1 MLGGSTL
8 YNFVSASWPTAEYA
22 GMGIEGAV
30 RLAMRKELASID
42 DVKEREV
49 SFRAMVDMMYER
61 GKAENVASLGEIDTV
76 IDPAETREFLGRAMS
91 TARPRIPKWKRDSEG
106 QYLHGPKL

>member
-8 YNFVSASWPTAEYA
+8 YNFVSASWPTAEFA

-30 RLAMRKELASID
+30 RLAMRKELASIED
-42 DVKEREV
+42 EKEREA
-49 SFRAMVDMMYER
+49 SFRGMVDMMYER

-76 IDPAETREFLGRAMS
+76 IDPGETRDFLCRGLS
-91 TARPRIPKWKRDSEG
+91 TARGRVPKWKRDSEG
-106 QYLHGPKL
+106 HLHGPKL